1 MRSWS
6 LFSESGMPRMQLIAG
21 LSLIGGYRRQRCP
34 TVNAVRALP
43 TFFLVSEADLISS
56 VKVSHSTRKQE
67 QLFILQTGSLLASPW
82 QTLDGLATF
91 IKSHQASPPLASTL
105 SLSSKQVTGSSGGY
119 QSWQC
124 ISLPSSS
131 QKDWRTATISR
142 FSALQT
148 AQDGIVY
155 SPPKIM
161 MVCRKAQL
169 WHVDVIS
176 WFNGSRFTWFRV
188 ICSCLTL
195 ILNVFCAKSR
205 PAKRQRKV
213 HSVSSS
219 EEEPLSMEL
228 CCAIR

>member
-1 MRSWS
+1 MRSWC
-6 LFSESGMPRMQLIAG
+6 LFSKSGMPRIQLIAG
-21 LSLIGGYRRQRCP
+21 LSLIGGYRRQSCP
-34 TVNAVRALP
+34 TANAVRALP
-43 TFFLVSEADLISS
+43 IFFLVSEADLISS
-56 VKVSHSTRKQE
+56 CKVSHSTRKQE
-67 QLFILQTGSLLASPW
+67 QPFILQTGSLLASPW
-82 QTLDGLATF
+82 QTLDGLTTF
-91 IKSHQASPPLASTL
+91 IISQQAWALA
-105 SLSSKQVTGSSGGY
+105 LSSKQVTGSSGGY

-142 FSALQT
+142 FPALQT

-169 WHVDVIS
+169 WNVDVIS

-188 ICSCLTL
+188 NFPCLTL

-205 PAKRQRKV
+205 PAKRQRKI
-213 HSVSSS
+213 HSASSS

-228 CCAIR
+228 CCASR